1 MPKLLVP
8 PYIMDLPSYPLG
20 KDYREDEIRLSA
32 NENPLGPSPLALK
45 RIEETLCKVHRYPD
59 GLRNKLL
66 KALAEWLKVEERNLV
81 LGNGSNEIVDMVIK
95 AFLREGDEVLV
106 PSPGY
111 AYYRIS
117 ARARGGIVKEV
128 PLDFPKINLFRVA
141 SLINEKTKIIFLDNP
156 NNPTGTIF
164 TQREFLDFL
173 KNIREEVVIVLDCAY
188 AEFVEEVDYLNP
200 RKLLEIDRSLIIL
213 RTFSKFFGL
222 AGLRIGYG
230 IARKELVEVLER
242 VRQPF
247 NVSLLSLAGALGA
260 LEDLDFQK
268 RTRELVLE
276 GRRFLE
282 EGLKELGLEYVPSQA
297 NFLLVRVG
305 EKKGDLLKI
314 LEEDRI
320 VVRDMS
326 GYGLPEYIRVTIGK
340 PEENRRLLDSF
351 KRWAIS

>member
-8 PYIMDLPSYPLG
+8 SYILDLPPYPLG

-32 NENPLGPSPLALK
+32 NENPLGPSLLALE
-45 RIEETLCKVHRYPD
+45 RIKEALTRVHRYPD
-59 GLRNKLL
+59 GLRNKLI
-66 KALAEWLKVEERNLV
+66 KALAEWLKVEEGHLV
-81 LGNGSNEIVDMVIK
+81 LGNGSNEIVDMVVK

-117 ARARGGIVKEV
+117 AKARGGKIKEV
-128 PLDFPKINLFRVA
+128 PLDFPKIDLSRVV
-141 SLINEKTKIIFLDNP
+141 SSINEKTKIVFLDNP

-164 TQREFLDFL
+164 THNEFLEFL
-173 KNIREEVVIVLDCAY
+173 QKVREDVVIVLDCAY
-188 AEFVEEVDYLNP
+188 AEFVEEKDYLNP
-200 RKLLEIDRSLIIL
+200 GALLEIDRPILIL

-230 IARKELVEVLER
+230 IARKELVGILER

-247 NVSLLSLAGALGA
+247 NVSILSLAGAIGA
-260 LEDLDFQK
+260 LEDLEFQK
-268 RTRELVLE
+268 RTRELILE

-282 EGLKELGLEYVPSQA
+282 EGLKELGIEYIPSQA
-297 NFLLVRVG
+297 NFILVRVG

-314 LEEDRI
+314 LEGERI

-326 GYGLPEYIRVTIGK
+326 GYSLPEYIRVTVGK
-340 PEENRRLLDSF
+340 PEENWRLLETF
-351 KRWAIS
+351 KKWVKS